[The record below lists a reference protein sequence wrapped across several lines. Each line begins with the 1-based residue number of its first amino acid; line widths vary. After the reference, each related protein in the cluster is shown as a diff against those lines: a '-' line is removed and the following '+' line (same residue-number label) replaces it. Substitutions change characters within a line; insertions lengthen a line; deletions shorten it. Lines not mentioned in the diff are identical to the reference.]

1 MPLKMITIVEVH
13 NGNLK
18 LSYLA
23 MRWPCVVRF
32 IRKTPETVKALLEL
46 TQKTN
51 KQAKIPN
58 SIFCKLSISNNIS
71 KFCEV
76 VELSSHADVG
86 PLLSS
91 CKGYMEF
98 QLPFFLFLSLYFS
111 F

>member
-1 MPLKMITIVEVH
+1 MITIVEVH

-51 KQAKIPN
+51 KQAK
-58 SIFCKLSISNNIS
+58 KTQ
-71 KFCEV
+71 
-76 VELSSHADVG
+76 HH
-86 PLLSS
+86 
-91 CKGYMEF
+91 
-98 QLPFFLFLSLYFS
+98 FL
-111 F
+111 